1 MISTNLNLLPEFSK
15 LNENEKK
22 NVTEYLL
29 QLNDTEIKA
38 FKIAIDHLQ
47 SSFNILKSNGYLN
60 WKKTQ
65 N

>member
-1 MISTNLNLLPEFSK
+1 MISPNLNLLPEFSK

-29 QLNDTEIKA
+29 QLNDTEVKA